1 MLQFVGRTPL
11 LIILTRNI
19 ILLLGMAAR
28 VNAVQDGVAG
38 PVIAALDSSDNTI
51 RCKAA
56 NALGS
61 LATARPAADLLLGR
75 CDLSLHCISRCA
87 VEWLIVHSDLLQP

>member
-1 MLQFVGRTPL
+1 MWGHVMDD
-11 LIILTRNI
+11 IIGFSFDEQ
-19 ILLLGMAAR
+19 GMASR
-28 VNAVQDGVAG
+28 INAVEHGVAG

-75 CDLSLHCISRCA
+75 CGA
-87 VEWLIVHSDLLQP
+87 VLLVVL